1 MISHIC
7 GIYNMTPMN
16 ISMKQK
22 QAHKY
27 REQTC
32 GCHGEGE
39 LQKGSLELTDANY
52 YTEMAN
58 SNGKQQGP
66 TV

>member
-1 MISHIC
+1 
-7 GIYNMTPMN
+7 MTPMN
-16 ISMKQK
+16 ISVKQN

-58 SNGKQQGP
+58 SKALLYSTGN
-66 TV
+66 

>member
-7 GIYNMTPMN
+7 GIYNMTPMD

-22 QAHKY
+22 QTHKY

-39 LQKGSLELTDANY
+39 LKKRSLELVEASY
-52 YTEMAN
+52 FI
-58 SNGKQQGP
+58 
-66 TV
+66 

>member
-1 MISHIC
+1 
-7 GIYNMTPMN
+7 MTPMD

-22 QAHKY
+22 QTHKY

-39 LQKGSLELTDANY
+39 LQKRSLELVEASY
-52 YTEMAN
+52 FI
-58 SNGKQQGP
+58 
-66 TV
+66 